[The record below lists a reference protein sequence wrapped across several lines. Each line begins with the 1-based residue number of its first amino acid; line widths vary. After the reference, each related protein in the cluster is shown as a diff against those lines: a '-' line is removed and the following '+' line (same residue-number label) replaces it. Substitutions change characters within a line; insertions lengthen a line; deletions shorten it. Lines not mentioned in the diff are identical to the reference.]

1 MLLNN
6 HPDPV
11 IMPITCQ
18 CNHPWNKF
26 FLKIH
31 FYCEITRLTKSHIDS
46 KVSLFSES
54 VGGQRHYRHL
64 EISHSHHCVVLFIK
78 IFVQSRCELKRDLL
92 HFLYLCNAI
101 IS

>member
-1 MLLNN
+1 MLLIN

-18 CNHPWNKF
+18 CNHPWKKF
-26 FLKIH
+26 FLKIS
-31 FYCEITRLTKSHIDS
+31 FYCEITRLTKSHIDC

-64 EISHSHHCVVLFIK
+64 EIYHLSS
-78 IFVQSRCELKRDLL
+78 
-92 HFLYLCNAI
+92 LCGI
-101 IS
+101 VYKDIRPVTL